1 MNLLKHD
8 AGTLSKKV
16 FHEVMDDDLL
26 GLSAE
31 TAYNF
36 FFGLFPLFLFAGPLL
51 SLVGNQEEIFNGIL
65 TRLAPS
71 IPAAAFELV
80 QSVLH
85 DVVFTKNAP
94 GLMSIGALLALW
106 AGAGMFS
113 SLMSAL
119 NTAYDVTETRP
130 WWKQKLVAI
139 VCAIGSII
147 LLASATTIMVAGEAI
162 VNFVV
167 KVLRLGPF
175 GAVVWTVAQYALA
188 FALMVIFLGLLYFV
202 LPNVRQGARSV
213 IPGAVFAA
221 LFWVIFTLAFRLY
234 VTNFGSYNKTYG
246 TIGAVIVLLTWMYWT
261 SFAILTGGEL
271 NSEIHAGTGAVAG
284 PDAGLRTDRIAT
296 RQGLPHSSAQA
307 R

>member
-1 MNLLKHD
+1 MILLNHD
-8 AGTLSKKV
+8 VTALFKKV
-16 FHEVMDDDLL
+16 VHEVLDDNLL

-36 FFGLFPLFLFAGPLL
+36 FFGLFPLLLFAGPLL
-51 SLVGNQEEIFNGIL
+51 SLAGNQEEIFNAIL
-65 TRLAPS
+65 HWIEPS
-71 IPAAAFELV
+71 VPVDAFVLV
-80 QSVLH
+80 RSVLR
-85 DVVFTKNAP
+85 DVVFAKNAP

-113 SLMSAL
+113 SLMNAL
-119 NTAYDVTETRP
+119 NMAYDVTETRP

-139 VCAIGSII
+139 GAAVGSII
-147 LLASATTIMVAGEAI
+147 LLASATTVMVAGQAL
-162 VNFVV
+162 VDFAV
-167 KVLRLGPF
+167 RLLHLGAF
-175 GAVVWTVAQYALA
+175 GATVWAVVQYALA
-188 FALMVIFLGLLYFV
+188 FALVVIFLGLLYFA
-202 LPNVRQGARSV
+202 LPNVRQGLRSV
-213 IPGAVFAA
+213 VPGAVFAA
-221 LFWVIFTLAFRLY
+221 IFWAIFTMLFRLY

-284 PDAGLRTDRIAT
+284 PDVALRADRIAT
-296 RQGLPHSSAQA
+296 HQGLPHPSAQT

>member
-1 MNLLKHD
+1 MKLLNHD
-8 AGTLSKKV
+8 VRVLAKKTAS
-16 FHEVMDDDLL
+16 EVLDDNIL

-36 FFGLFPLFLFAGPLL
+36 FFGLFPLLLFAGPLL
-51 SLVGNQEEIFNGIL
+51 SLVGDREALFNDIL
-65 TRLAPS
+65 GRLAPS
-71 IPAAAFELV
+71 MPLDAFLLV
-80 QSVLH
+80 QGVLR

-94 GLMSIGALLALW
+94 GLMSLGALLALW

-119 NTAYDVTETRP
+119 NTAYDVSESRP
-130 WWKQKLVAI
+130 WWRQKLTAV

-147 LLASATTIMVAGEAI
+147 ILLSATTVMLAGEQI
-162 VNFVV
+162 VAFVTR
-167 KVLRLGPF
+167 LLHLGPF
-175 GAVVWTVAQYALA
+175 GEVVWTIVQYLLA
-188 FALMVIFLGLLYFV
+188 FTLVVAVLGLLYFI
-202 LPNVRQGARSV
+202 LPNVQQGLRSV
-213 IPGAVFAA
+213 IPGAIFAA
-221 LFWVIFTLAFRLY
+221 LFWVLFTFLFRLY

-271 NSEIHAGTGAVAG
+271 NSELHAGTGAAAG
-284 PDAGLRTDRIAT
+284 PDTGLRSGRVAT
-296 RQGLPHSSAQA
+296 HDGLPHSSAQP